1 MLFTPLHQKTV
12 ENRTKQLLEKER
24 SAGYFGGD
32 HQEYTIREKVKRHI
46 AMSRG
51 LCDKTVLE
59 KDDVKNQA
67 RRMTNEYF
75 TKWREQMPEVTDT
88 TAIRAQEAK
97 RYQQACGIIKDQEEA
112 REDYE
117 QRRRAPKQY
126 TPEQLQAIY
135 RALDAKHRQIDDM
148 QDSQDMARCIDDC
161 MSRLSRPIL
170 ADCRR
175 TCNQLR

>member
-12 ENRTKQLLEKER
+12 ENLTKQLLEKER

-46 AMSRG
+46 AMSLG

-67 RRMTNEYF
+67 KRITHEYF
-75 TKWREQMPEVTDT
+75 KKWREQMPEVADT
-88 TAIRAQEAK
+88 SAIRAQEAK
-97 RYQQACGIIKDQEEA
+97 RYQQACGVIRDQKEA

-135 RALDAKHRQIDDM
+135 DALRARHEQIDSM
-148 QDSQDMARCIDDC
+148 QRDQSRSRCHEYCMTHKFFMNLSDC
-161 MSRLSRPIL
+161 LDLCAKLP
-170 ADCRR
+170 
-175 TCNQLR
+175 